1 MVILKFKSYCRE
13 RVLPEIHDNKE
24 VPVEL
29 YGQFHVQLGQLDR
42 VYTIWRHSGGYS
54 DVDKTL
60 LQLNNMTSYQKFVE
74 DQGKLVRKREQQLC
88 YEFAFW
94 PTYDDYYD
102 GGLFE
107 IRSYTLKVVTIVYC
121 VSGSSVLWM
130 SSFIY
135 RHPKITSH
143 QICIAPFFYCNPFCW
158 LYSCICFC
166 LMFKQI
172 FSGRVSIWVGS
183 CLVRVQ

>member
-1 MVILKFKSYCRE
+1 MG
-13 RVLPEIHDNKE
+13 E

-107 IRSYTLKVVTIVYC
+107 IRSYTLKAGCLYEWAHAW
-121 VSGSSVLWM
+121 SEYNNGNSFHFLNVLV
-130 SSFIY
+130 
-135 RHPKITSH
+135 
-143 QICIAPFFYCNPFCW
+143 
-158 LYSCICFC
+158 C
-166 LMFKQI
+166 LI
-172 FSGRVSIWVGS
+172 F
-183 CLVRVQ
+183 

>member
-1 MVILKFKSYCRE
+1 MIIVTLVEFSQSGIDGTIVFRVSLVYSIFKGSTLFCHQWYHNMVILKFKSYCRE

-121 VSGSSVLWM
+121 VSGSSVL
-130 SSFIY
+130 
-135 RHPKITSH
+135 
-143 QICIAPFFYCNPFCW
+143 
-158 LYSCICFC
+158 
-166 LMFKQI
+166 
-172 FSGRVSIWVGS
+172 
-183 CLVRVQ
+183 